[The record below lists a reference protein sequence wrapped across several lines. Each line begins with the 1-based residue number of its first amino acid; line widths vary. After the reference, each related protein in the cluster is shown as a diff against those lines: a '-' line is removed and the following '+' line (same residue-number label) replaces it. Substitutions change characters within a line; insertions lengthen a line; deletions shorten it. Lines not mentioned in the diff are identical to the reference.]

1 MSEQHPGYETLAR
14 RLDLAL
20 PPGARVIPPA
30 TQDPLVN
37 TAAQIARLPELALS
51 AEAYRRIEARMLA
64 AFDAQQPRLLPRS
77 QRRTAGILRWA
88 LVASLLLVV
97 LWTGLTPTV
106 AGSLPGEPLYSV
118 KLFYERIEFA
128 AATTPAAKAS
138 VNPPCR
144 PTRPRSAGAPR
155 PRPLRPRADHAGA
168 RPHRRRRD
176 RRRRR
181 LAVRQPARAV
191 PAGRN
196 RAGICAAECSA
207 DRACFR
213 SRRSRRSRRSLKS
226 WSGRSRPPARAG

>member
-20 PPGARVIPPA
+20 PPGARVIPPI

-138 VNPPCR
+138 VNLLHADR
-144 PTRPRSAGAPR
+144 
-155 PRPLRPRADHAGA
+155 RAHEALALLD
-168 RPHRRRRD
+168 RD
-176 RRRRR
+176 RFDSALITQA
-181 LAVRQPARAV
+181 LAHIADAETADAAAWQSASLRGQFRQVETALEFVLLNAQQTGL
-191 PAGRN
+191 ASE
-196 RAGICAAECSA
+196 AEITPLSQE
-207 DRACFR
+207 
-213 SRRSRRSRRSLKS
+213 LEEL
-226 WSGRSRPPARAG
+226 